1 MGDITITVSGTEL
14 KLLLKHVALAN
25 WMLEAHKTEKD
36 AEGRENEAFFDK
48 ILALAHANG
57 VADGIVYDKEL
68 RGYFLTEEK
77 EEEYDQYIDPYDKET
92 FWNTL
97 QDELTMRDFIEKHGE
112 KAVAAMD
119 SKTRFKLLEKEAE
132 KYYQEFTKNGIKNL
146 RIVK

>member
-1 MGDITITVSGTEL
+1 MNDITITVSKKEL

-25 WMLEAHKTEKD
+25 WMLEAYKNEKD

-48 ILALAHANG
+48 ILALAHANKA
-57 VADGIVYDKEL
+57 ADGIVYDKEL
-68 RGYFLTEEK
+68 RGYFLTEAK

-119 SKTRFKLLEKEAE
+119 AKTRFKLLAKEAE
-132 KYYQEFTKNGIKNL
+132 KYSQEFAKHGVENL

>member
-1 MGDITITVSGTEL
+1 MGDIIITVSKKEL

-25 WMLEAHKTEKD
+25 WMLEAYKAEPD
-36 AEGRENEAFFDK
+36 DEGRENEAFFDK

-57 VADGIVYDKEL
+57 AADGIVYDKKL

-119 SKTRFKLLEKEAE
+119 EKTRFKLLAKEAE
-132 KYYQEFTKNGIKNL
+132 KYYKEFPKHGVENL
-146 RIVK
+146 RIAK